1 MLDCIVPL
9 SGATSSHCN
18 IVLAQEIL
26 TALLMQPVAQLH
38 GRKMCDIT
46 VGDILGPLK
55 KKQEAGNGTD
65 KAVDRARDVSFSLL
79 SYSFS
84 LVGPAASILK
94 HKQSGDTSCSI
105 GWNASTLSPAV
116 LPEPIPSL

>member
-38 GRKMCDIT
+38 GPKMCDIT

-65 KAVDRARDVSFSLL
+65 KAVDRARDVSFALL

-84 LVGPAASILK
+84 LVGPGKHSQTQAKRRYKLQYRVECFHPITCSAA
-94 HKQSGDTSCSI
+94 
-105 GWNASTLSPAV
+105 
-116 LPEPIPSL
+116 